1 MTIYSN
7 QLAVNVTTPPI
18 IFRIEPTGSFEMPV
32 SMIRYVV
39 GSPPKD
45 CFYVSDFYPKNPCCN
60 ARPNPNG
67 YSFLIMG
74 KIVDSNGKPIPK
86 QLYFIYLLNPDQ
98 NIAIRDYYYLYSGVR
113 NPSQNNP
120 VTAQTDSEG
129 NMGIVIFYYRYPN
142 PDQNPDNYPP
152 PESTTKKVCTEGKIT
167 SELATSNTI
176 VFQIPGTDI
185 KGQTEISI
193 TWKKYYATMTILV
206 LFDCIGQGG
215 VCIVPDI
222 ID

>member
-1 MTIYSN
+1 
-7 QLAVNVTTPPI
+7 L
-18 IFRIEPTGSFEMPV
+18 
-32 SMIRYVV
+32 
-39 GSPPKD
+39 
-45 CFYVSDFYPKNPCCN
+45 
-60 ARPNPNG
+60 
-67 YSFLIMG
+67 G
-74 KIVDSNGKPIPK
+74 KIVDSSGNPIPK
-86 QLYFIYLLNPDQ
+86 QLYFIYLLNPDP

-120 VTAQTDSEG
+120 VTAQTDSKG
-129 NMGIVIFYYRYPN
+129 NMGIVIFYYRYPK

-152 PESTTKKVCTEGKIT
+152 PESTTKTVCTEGKIT

-193 TWKKYYATMTILV
+193 KWKEYYATMTDPW
-206 LFDCIGQGG
+206 LFNCPGQGNG
-215 VCIVPDI
+215 CIVPDI